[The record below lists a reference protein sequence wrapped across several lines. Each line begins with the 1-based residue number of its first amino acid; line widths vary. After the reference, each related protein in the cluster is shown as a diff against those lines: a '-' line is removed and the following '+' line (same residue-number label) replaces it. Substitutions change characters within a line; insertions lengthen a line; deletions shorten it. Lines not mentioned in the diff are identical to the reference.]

1 MFDFFVE
8 PFLENEYMRL
18 ALFASL
24 LVAVTC
30 AIAGTFV
37 VLRGLAFVGDAL
49 SHGVLPGIA
58 TALIFG
64 VSGIIGA
71 AVGATVIM
79 GGVGIITRRFKISSD
94 TAIGLMFVGMLS
106 LGVIITS
113 RSTDFEEDLDHILFG
128 DSLTV
133 QPTDLIWQIFAMLL
147 VGLIGYV
154 ARRPFLLMSVDEGL
168 AQTSGFQVGIF
179 RNLLLGMIG
188 LTVIMS
194 FQTVG
199 TLLVMGML
207 IAPAATGV
215 LFAKQISTMM
225 LIATFVG
232 VIASYFGLILSFH
245 FNFAAS
251 ATIVLISVLIFAF
264 CAVTS
269 EIRRERNLKMD
280 ELPHQHEH
288 NHAH

>member
-1 MFDFFVE
+1 MFDFFVN

-133 QPTDLIWQIFAMLL
+133 KPIDLVWQIFAMLL

-215 LFAKQISTMM
+215 LFAKRISTMM

-232 VIASYFGLILSFH
+232 MIASYFGLILSFH